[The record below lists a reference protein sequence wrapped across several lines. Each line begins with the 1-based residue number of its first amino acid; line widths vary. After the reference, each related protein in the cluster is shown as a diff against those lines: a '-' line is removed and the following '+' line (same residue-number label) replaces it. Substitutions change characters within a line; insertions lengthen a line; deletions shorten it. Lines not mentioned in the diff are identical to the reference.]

1 MARELFDVDPL
12 TGVQEYLEWSPDG
25 STFSITTEQDVEPFL
40 DFVKELANSGVP
52 DGNFRKEGWLYACI
66 PPVVQAQ
73 MFKRG
78 VNILDPNHTKRVV
91 QEINQNYPYCKTTHR
106 HHALK

>member
-12 TGVQEYLEWSPDG
+12 TGVQEYLEWSADG
-25 STFSITTEQDVEPFL
+25 KTFSITTEQDVEPFL
-40 DFVKELANSGVP
+40 DFAKELTNSQVT
-52 DGNFRKEGWLYACI
+52 DGNFRKEGWLYAMI

-78 VNILDPNHTKRVV
+78 INILDPNDTAKVV
-91 QEINQNYPYCKTTHR
+91 SSINVDYPYCKTTHR

>member
-12 TGVQEYLEWSPDG
+12 TGVQEYLEFTDDG
-25 STFSITTEQDVEPFL
+25 KFHITTEQDVEPIL
-40 DFVKELANSGVP
+40 DFCKEMANAGIA
-52 DGNFRKEGWLYACI
+52 DGNFKKEGWLYASI

-73 MFKRG
+73 LFKKG
-78 VNILDPNHTKRVV
+78 VNILDANDTKRLIN
-91 QEINQNYPYCKTTHR
+91 EINTNYAYCKTTHK